1 MCLFVKLC
9 KLLYMT
15 KAVFPGSFDPPTI
28 GHLNIIQRASKLFD
42 EVDVVIA
49 VNENKN
55 YLFNQ
60 DERTNMLLELIKD
73 YKNVSVHTWN
83 GLIVEY
89 AKKIN
94 AKVLIRGIRN
104 SADFSY
110 EFELSMINHNLNPK
124 IETLFIPTDQ
134 KYILLKSSTIKELA
148 HFGGDIS
155 EMVPK
160 NVENAI
166 KAKFKKLL

>member
-1 MCLFVKLC
+1 
-9 KLLYMT
+9 MT